1 MFLSTQDRFKYIFE
15 SFQTDENIFFAE
27 SLKIEDM
34 PVTIRCRLVIH
45 KMCINI
51 YIV

>member
-1 MFLSTQDRFKYIFE
+1 MFLSTQDRFKYILRV
-15 SFQTDENIFFAE
+15 SNLMKNIFFAE

-45 KMCINI
+45 KMRINI
-51 YIV
+51 